1 MLTPCRVS
9 ILGQEWCAKTH
20 KPMGQ
25 SMNQDD
31 DYEVWVE
38 DDFFSALYVALDKLE
53 ELDPAIRMEPW
64 FKFLEKTV
72 DNELSRHIVAVEPI
86 KH

>member
-1 MLTPCRVS
+1 
-9 ILGQEWCAKTH
+9 
-20 KPMGQ
+20 MGQ